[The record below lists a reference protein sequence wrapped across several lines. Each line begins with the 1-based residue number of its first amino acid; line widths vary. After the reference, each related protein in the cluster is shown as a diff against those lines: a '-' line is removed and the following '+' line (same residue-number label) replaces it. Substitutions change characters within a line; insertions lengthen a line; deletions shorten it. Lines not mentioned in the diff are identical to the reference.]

1 MRLTGD
7 FKTDNNKQGIMSKKG
22 KGSFFNNFLGGDVFS
37 KETVVRQ
44 LPFILY
50 VVLLLMLYISNTYL
64 AEDMR
69 LEIKNKNRLLEN
81 KRVESVS
88 LNAEITRLS
97 RQSELVKAL
106 EYKGIKE
113 SVVPVKRIVIEKE

>member
-1 MRLTGD
+1 LRLTGD
-7 FKTDNNKQGIMSKKG
+7 FKIDNNKQGIMSKKG

>member
-1 MRLTGD
+1 
-7 FKTDNNKQGIMSKKG
+7 MSKKG